1 MVTVTFAQKGLGTI
15 VLNGNN
21 RNRYWNNFLQLACAG
36 FVGKSLAISIAQ
48 KETK

>member
-1 MVTVTFAQKGLGTI
+1 MVTATFAQKGLGTI
-15 VLNGNN
+15 VLNGN
-21 RNRYWNNFLQLACAG
+21 RNRYWNNILQLACAG

>member
-1 MVTVTFAQKGLGTI
+1 MVTATFAQKALGTI